1 MKRIFM
7 AAVKASILE
16 ILVYDEIGENYWTG
30 TGITPA
36 TVAAA
41 LKDAGAY
48 DSITLRIN
56 SPGGSAFDGVAI
68 YNLLRAQNKPI
79 EVFVDGIAASAAS
92 VVAMAGDTINMGTGA
107 MLMVHNAMWGCYG
120 DAQAL
125 RQAADVIDGISVT
138 IGEIY
143 VKRTGQ
149 DTAAVKA
156 IMDAETWMGGAEAV
170 EKGFAT
176 KVVDQTD
183 DEVAEAQQLARKF
196 KLKAF
201 RNAPTDLQQ
210 EKPNANIDPD
220 CECDCNACATIG
232 CPACE
237 NDPCTA
243 VGCDCPNHEE
253 MSYHP
258 SEQGPLAGD
267 PDSEFV
273 PDMEAYQRRLALRER
288 AA

>member
-30 TGITPA
+30 GGITPA

-41 LKDAGAY
+41 VKAAGVF

-125 RQAADVIDGISVT
+125 RAAAETIEGISVT

-143 VKRTGQ
+143 VKRTGL
-149 DTAAVKA
+149 DATEVKA
-156 IMDAETWMGGAEAV
+156 IMDAETWMGGVEAV

-176 KVVDQTD
+176 KTVDQSE
-183 DEVAEAQQLARKF
+183 DEVAEAQQLVRKF
-196 KLKAF
+196 KVKAF
-201 RNAPTDLQQ
+201 RNLPAQFTQQ

-220 CECDCNACATIG
+220 CECDCNACATVG
-232 CPACE
+232 CASCE
-237 NDPCTA
+237 NDPCEV
-243 VGCDCPNHEE
+243 VGCDCPHHEE
-253 MSYHP
+253 MSSEIIP
-258 SEQGPLAGD
+258 SLE
-267 PDSEFV
+267 V
-273 PDMEAYQRRLALRER
+273 CQRRLALRER

>member
-16 ILVYDEIGENYWTG
+16 ILVYDEIGENFWTG
-30 TGITPA
+30 GGITPA

-41 LKDAGAY
+41 IKAAGAFE
-48 DSITLRIN
+48 SIALRIN

-68 YNLLRAQNKPI
+68 YNLLRAQAKPI

-107 MLMVHNAMWGCYG
+107 MLMIHNAAWGCYG

-125 RQAADVIDGISVT
+125 RAAADVIEGISVT

-149 DTAAVKA
+149 DAAAVKT
-156 IMDAETWMGGAEAV
+156 IMDAETWMGGDEAV

-176 KVVDQTD
+176 QTVEQTD
-183 DEVAEAQQLARKF
+183 EQVAQAQQLARKF
-196 KLKAF
+196 NLRAFQHAPEGLK
-201 RNAPTDLQQ
+201 RGT
-210 EKPNANIDPD
+210 PNANINPD
-220 CECDCNACATIG
+220 CECDCDGCATLG
-232 CPACE
+232 CASCE
-237 NDPCTA
+237 NDPCEA
-243 VGCDCPNHEE
+243 EGCDCPNHEE
-253 MSYHP
+253 MSAEFIP
-258 SEQGPLAGD
+258 S
-267 PDSEFV
+267 
-273 PDMEAYQRRLALRER
+273 MEHFHRQLALRER